1 MRTATT
7 VKKNSQDASGE
18 MMSEETTE
26 FSPPLPSGQLSLVER
41 VAILSLIILA
51 VVLLVGV
58 TAWPQIFWDGFL
70 EPLVWEP
77 IIQDADVG
85 DSGYTPQNTALF
97 IAVLFAFVITIS
109 AIFRITKIPSGGRM
123 LIAFL
128 PWIVWAPVVR
138 VLEDSQYFQGNLR
151 ILFISP
157 IIHFHIAL
165 WVLFAIMVGRS
176 VKQAKQHWVEETGE
190 LTRDDSAGDILRV
203 VLLCTLV
210 LMFAVLV
217 LPSFNAH
224 EGLGTTGMALGVM
237 LSVIVGIVSL
247 EATREWDEV
256 ERAVFSIG
264 MGAVAL
270 FLGLWLQFII
280 TPWHQGG
287 DSALWPVLVVLG
299 IPTIVVYILW
309 QKGEVARAVLASE
322 NMSPGVLPP
331 DISIKQNDEGEWEG
345 KDIMERWA
353 PMALIGSPWALTI
366 AFGQLTDG
374 LATWI
379 GIDVFGYSE
388 KHPLSNWVIEQG
400 VALTGGDGAWLFFFV
415 KACLVALL
423 LWVFSAVRIE
433 HRQQHLRL
441 LIVLALLVVGLAP
454 GLRDLGRLLL
464 GV

>member
-1 MRTATT
+1 M

-18 MMSEETTE
+18 MMSEETTK
-26 FSPPLPSGQLSLVER
+26 FSPPLPSSQLSLVER
-41 VAILSLIILA
+41 LAILSLIILT
-51 VVLLVGV
+51 VVLTVGV
-58 TAWPQIFWDGFL
+58 TAWPQVFWDGFL
-70 EPLVWEP
+70 EPIVWEP

-85 DSGYTPQNTALF
+85 DSGYTPQNTAFF
-97 IAVLFAFVITIS
+97 ITVLFAFVISIS
-109 AIFRITKIPSGGRM
+109 AILRITEIPNGGRM
-123 LIAFL
+123 LMAFL

-138 VLEDSQYFQGNLR
+138 VLEDSQYFQGDLR

-165 WVLFAIMVGRS
+165 WVIFAIMVGRS
-176 VKQAKQHWVEETGE
+176 VKQAKQHWVDSTAELTGE
-190 LTRDDSAGDILRV
+190 DAAGDILRV
-203 VLLCTLV
+203 VMLCTLV
-210 LMFAVLV
+210 LMFAILV

-237 LSVIVGIVSL
+237 LSVICGIVSL
-247 EATREWDEV
+247 EATKEWDEV

-270 FLGLWLQFII
+270 FLGLWLQFIF

-287 DSALWPVLVVLG
+287 DSALWPAIVVLG

-331 DISIKQNDEGEWEG
+331 NISIKQNDDGNWEG

-400 VALTGGDGAWLFFFV
+400 VILSGGGGAWLFFFV
-415 KACLVALL
+415 KACLVGLL